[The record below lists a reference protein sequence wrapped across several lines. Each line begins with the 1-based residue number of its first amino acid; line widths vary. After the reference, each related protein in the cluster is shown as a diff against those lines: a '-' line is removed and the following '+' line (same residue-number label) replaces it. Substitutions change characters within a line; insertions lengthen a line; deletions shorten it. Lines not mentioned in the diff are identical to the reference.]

1 MGKQGLDVFV
11 PAFRPGGLPAVF
23 QGREGGGKQSGEEG
37 KNVSVRHFFVCVRR
51 AMFVEWT
58 GYALLLRLV

>member
-1 MGKQGLDVFV
+1 MFLFRLSGRVVYLLFFRAGKGAANSL
-11 PAFRPGGLPAVF
+11 
-23 QGREGGGKQSGEEG
+23 EKKE